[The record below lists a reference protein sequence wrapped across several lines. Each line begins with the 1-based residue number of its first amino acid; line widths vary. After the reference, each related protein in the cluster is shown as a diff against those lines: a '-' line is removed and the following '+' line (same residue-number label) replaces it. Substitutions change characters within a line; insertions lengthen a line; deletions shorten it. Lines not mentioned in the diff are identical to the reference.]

1 MKRLLLLFILFLT
14 HEACHAYDFMEIVD
28 SLYHLH
34 LNREKICTYEFY
46 KNQCD
51 KYHQLRLARGVNGLY
66 QDMMNS
72 SDTICIMDVYPTIS
86 DSEGHTEVWSY
97 GTSPLFF
104 SYSGYGVGCRE
115 EDGVGVLTI
124 SFNEYEYGATSVA
137 HIADTPLCIRD
148 LCRIWDMDTLQKV
161 WLQRGVVTATYHY
174 MISRIILSK
183 DDYSIDVEWVD

>member
-1 MKRLLLLFILFLT
+1 MSPKKPEKPDAHDCNTDVVIWIRSRP
-14 HEACHAYDFMEIVD
+14 EA
-28 SLYHLH
+28 L
-34 LNREKICTYEFY
+34 
-46 KNQCD
+46 
-51 KYHQLRLARGVNGLY
+51 
-66 QDMMNS
+66 
-72 SDTICIMDVYPTIS
+72 DTWWGYMDIT
-86 DSEGHTEVWSY
+86 
-97 GTSPLFF
+97 
-104 SYSGYGVGCRE
+104 
-115 EDGVGVLTI
+115 LTI